1 MADLPSSAAVVV
13 IGGGVM
19 GASTAYHLATAG
31 VEVVVLERDTIG
43 SGSTGR
49 SAGGFRAQFSDELNI
64 RMAVENIRRLE
75 RFETEF
81 GIDID
86 LKQYGYLFLLRRSE
100 VDAFHAAVALQR
112 SLGVPSDLITAEAAL
127 DRVPGIRIH
136 DVAAATFCPWDGY
149 CTPESV
155 ALGYARAAAR
165 HGATI
170 VQDCQVT
177 AIAVSNGRVRG
188 VATTDGFVS
197 TPEVVLTAG
206 VWSPR
211 LAAPL
216 GIHMPVRPVER
227 HIWLT
232 RGPDPFPRRL
242 PLVIDFATGFY
253 FHREAKGLAMG
264 GRAQTIEDLAP
275 AAINRAPAVAEMEVT
290 HSWWGYYAVTPDN
303 NAIIGTVPGI
313 DRLHYATGF
322 SGHGFQ
328 QGPVVGEHLAELV
341 LGSEPTFDLSPFA
354 MDRFETG
361 RTLPESAVI

>member
-1 MADLPSSAAVVV
+1 MAELPSSAAVVV
-13 IGGGVM
+13 IGGGIM
-19 GASTAYHLATAG
+19 GTSAAYHLAAAG

-43 SGSTGR
+43 SGSTGK

-64 RMAVENIRRLE
+64 RMAVENIRRLA

-81 GIDID
+81 GTSIG
-86 LKQYGYLFLLRRSE
+86 LEQHGYLFLLRESE
-100 VDAFHAAVALQR
+100 VDAFHRAVSLQR
-112 SLGVPSDLITAEAAL
+112 SLGVPSELITAEAAL
-127 DRVPGIRIH
+127 DMVPGIRTH
-136 DVAAATFCPWDGY
+136 DVAAATFCPWDGT

-155 ALGYARAAAR
+155 ALGYARAASR
-165 HGATI
+165 HGAAI
-170 VQDCQVT
+170 VQGCEVT
-177 AIAVSNGRVRG
+177 TIAMSNGRIRG
-188 VATTDGFVS
+188 VSTADGFVS

-216 GIHMPVRPVER
+216 GIRMPVRPVKR

-232 RGPDPFPRRL
+232 RGSDPFPLRL

-253 FHREAKGLAMG
+253 FHREAEGLAMG

-275 AAINRAPAVAEMEVT
+275 TVINRAPALIEMEVT
-290 HSWWGYYAVTPDN
+290 HTWWGYYAVTPDN
-303 NAIIGTVPGI
+303 NAIIGTAPGI

-328 QGPVVGEHLAELV
+328 QGPVVGEHLSELV
-341 LGSEPTFDLSPFA
+341 LGSEPTFDLAPFA

-361 RTLPESAVI
+361 SALPETAVI